1 MVELL
6 RFENIIHPLRTLTWI
21 GLLILGVIIAYYVIN
36 IGNRYLERS
45 KRIVVDTELL
55 KKIILGVVAVLFI
68 LLLMRRYSILGRVL
82 AAGIIA
88 TILAYILNPLVDK
101 LEAKG
106 NNRIASVAMV
116 YVTIFVVI
124 GILLVV
130 VVPKTTMEIR
140 NLALELPA
148 YAENIS
154 NTVSGLFEDLPLV
167 GENPAYETISNSVQ
181 SSYESIIDDLMNWV
195 RNSASRITVLITHF
209 VQNFISVILSLVLV
223 LIMTFYFLVDKR
235 LYTNKIQGFIP
246 NSFRTDISYLS
257 EKINT
262 VLSEFIRGRII
273 LAVFVG
279 ILTAILLLILRIDF
293 AIVIGII
300 TCIADI
306 IPYIGPLLGFV
317 PAFLF
322 ALIESPVKA
331 LIVAIFYVFIQW
343 AENNI
348 LAPKIIGDSMG
359 LNPLFIFLSIIIGG
373 GIFGV
378 WGMVVSVPLAAIAL
392 ILIDFFKAKYKQNQ
406 LKEEKDGNYKIWKKW
421 VYTKLEENF

>member
-6 RFENIIHPLRTLTWI
+6 RFEQVAYPLQILTLLGI
-21 GLLILGVIIAYYVIN
+21 LILSGIIGYYLIN

-45 KRIVVDTELL
+45 KRILIDIELL
-55 KKIILGVVAVLFI
+55 KKIIIGFFSVLVI
-68 LLLMRRYSILGRVL
+68 LFLMRRYSILGRVL
-82 AAGIIA
+82 SAAIVSA
-88 TILAYILNPLVDK
+88 ILAYVLNPLVDK
-101 LEAKG
+101 LERRG

-124 GILLVV
+124 GILLIV

-148 YAENIS
+148 YADSLS
-154 NTVSGLFEDLPLV
+154 NTVSGIFEDLPLLT
-167 GENPAYETISNSVQ
+167 GNPVYETISDSIY
-181 SSYESIIDDLMNWV
+181 SSFESITEDLMVWV
-195 RNSASRITVLITHF
+195 RNSASRITVIITHF
-209 VQNFISVILSLVLV
+209 VQNFISVILTLILV
-223 LIMTFYFLVDKR
+223 LIMTFYFLLDKR
-235 LYTNKIQGFIP
+235 LYTSKIQNLIP
-246 NSFRTDISYLS
+246 ESLKSDISYLS
-257 EKINT
+257 TKINT
-262 VLSEFIRGRII
+262 VLSEFIRGRIT

-279 ILTAILLLILRIDF
+279 IFTTILLLILRIDF

-322 ALIESPVKA
+322 ALIESPIKA
-331 LIVAIFYVFIQW
+331 LIVAIFYVLIQW
-343 AENNI
+343 AENNV

-378 WGMVVSVPLAAIAL
+378 WGMVVSVPLAAIGL
-392 ILIDFFKAKYKQNQ
+392 ILIDFFKAKYKAKQ
-406 LKEEKDGNYKIWKKW
+406 LKNEKDGNYRI
-421 VYTKLEENF
+421 